1 MDQHVINLFHRSIE
15 AKMHVGEQLAPLIA
29 EASEMMVHA
38 LVNDNK
44 ILLCGNG
51 SSCAIT
57 QIFSAN
63 LINRFENERP
73 SLPAITLGTDATSLS
88 AIADVGSYNDVYA
101 KQVRALGQPGDIL
114 VLISSSGKPG
124 NLIQAVQA
132 AHDREMSVIALTGHD
147 GGDIS
152 ALLDVNDIE
161 LQAQLHSKPRIHEV
175 HLLTVFCL
183 CDLIDQQLFG
193 VYSPDE

>member
-15 AKMHVGEQLAPLIA
+15 AKMQVGEQLAPLIA

-51 SSCAIT
+51 SSGAIT
-57 QIFSAN
+57 QIFSAS

-73 SLPAITLGTDATSLS
+73 SLPAIALGADAATLS
-88 AIADVGSYNDVYA
+88 AIADVGTYNDVYA

-132 AHDREMSVIALTGHD
+132 AHDRDMSVVALTGQD

-161 LQAQLHSKPRIHEV
+161 LQAQLHSRPRIHEV